1 MMLEEDVK
9 LRIQFLDR
17 VVQRE
22 CTHLNRTTD
31 RLFEEPFTLEKAR
44 TIGNDDDLSERV
56 EAFVSRFSRL
66 QDTLGDKLIPLIL
79 EALGEHQTAAIDN
92 LDKAERFHWIHSADE
107 WFAIRRLRNQMVHDY
122 MEDLNILTPAIQ
134 TAHEFVA
141 TLTNTTQKLHA
152 EIQKRGWVDR
162 E

>member
-9 LRIQFLDR
+9 HRIQFLDR

-22 CTHLNRTTD
+22 CRHLNRTSD

-44 TIGNDDDLSERV
+44 TIGDDDDLSERV

-79 EALGEHQTAAIDN
+79 EALGEHQAAAIDN
-92 LDKAERFHWIHSADE
+92 LDKAERFNWIHSADE

-122 MEDLNILTPAIQ
+122 MEDLNILTSAIQ
-134 TAHEFVA
+134 TAQEFVA

-152 EIQKRGWVDR
+152 EIQKRGWVDGV
-162 E
+162 

>member
-1 MMLEEDVK
+1 MLEEDVK

-44 TIGNDDDLSERV
+44 TISNDDDLSERV

-79 EALGEHQTAAIDN
+79 EALGEHQAAAIDN
-92 LDKAERFHWIHSADE
+92 LDKAERFRWIHSADE
-107 WFAIRRLRNQMVHDY
+107 WLAIRRLRSQMVHDY
-122 MEDLNILTPAIQ
+122 MEDLNILISAIQ
-134 TAHEFVA
+134 TAQKFVA

-152 EIQKRGWVDR
+152 EIQKRGWVNR
-162 E
+162 V

>member
-1 MMLEEDVK
+1 MIEEDVL

-79 EALGEHQTAAIDN
+79 EG
-92 LDKAERFHWIHSADE
+92 
-107 WFAIRRLRNQMVHDY
+107 
-122 MEDLNILTPAIQ
+122 
-134 TAHEFVA
+134 
-141 TLTNTTQKLHA
+141 
-152 EIQKRGWVDR
+152 G
-162 E
+162 

>member
-1 MMLEEDVK
+1 MTLEKKVK

-22 CTHLNRTTD
+22 CTHLNRTTK

-44 TIGNDDDLSERV
+44 KIGEDDDLSERV

-79 EALGEHQTAAIDN
+79 DALGEHQAAAIDN
-92 LDKAERFHWIHSADE
+92 LDKAERFGWVSSADE
-107 WFAIRRLRNQMVHDY
+107 WYAIRRLRNQMVHDY
-122 MEDLNILTPAIQ
+122 MEDLNILTSAIQ
-134 TAHEFVA
+134 TAQIFVT
-141 TLTNTTQKLHA
+141 TLSNTTQKLHA
-152 EIQKRGWVDR
+152 EIQKRGWV
-162 E
+162 

>member
-1 MMLEEDVK
+1 MLEEDVK

-44 TIGNDDDLSERV
+44 TISNDDDLSERV

-66 QDTLGDKLIPLIL
+66 RDTLGDKLIPLIL
-79 EALGEHQTAAIDN
+79 EALGEHQAAAIDN
-92 LDKAERFHWIHSADE
+92 LDKAERFRWIHSADE
-107 WFAIRRLRNQMVHDY
+107 WFAIRHLRNQMVHDY
-122 MEDLNILTPAIQ
+122 MEDLNILISAIQ
-134 TAHEFVA
+134 TAQKFVA
-141 TLTNTTQKLHA
+141 ALTNTTQKLHA

-162 E
+162 V

>member
-22 CTHLNRTTD
+22 CTHLNRTSD
-31 RLFEEPFTLEKAR
+31 RLFKEPFTLEKAR

-79 EALGEHQTAAIDN
+79 EALGEHQGAAIDN
-92 LDKAERFHWIHSADE
+92 LDKAERFNWIHSADE

-122 MEDLNILTPAIQ
+122 MEDLNILTSAIQ
-134 TAHEFVA
+134 TAQEFVA
-141 TLTNTTQKLHA
+141 TLTRTTQKLHA
-152 EIQKRGWVDR
+152 EIQKRGWVDGV
-162 E
+162 